1 MDILDPVLLA
11 RLQFAFTIA
20 FHILFPT
27 LTMGLGVFLLIV
39 EARWLYSRDPLYYRL
54 YRFWAKVFA
63 LAFGMG
69 VVTGVVL
76 SFEIGTNFSRFSEV
90 TGNVVG
96 PLFAYEV
103 LTAFFLEAGFL
114 GIMLFGW
121 QRVGDKLHFF
131 ATVMVALGT
140 TASAFWILAA
150 NSWMHTPAGY
160 SLDSGI
166 FHVSNWRETIFNPSF
181 PYRLAH
187 MLNASYLAATFL
199 VAGVSARYLL
209 RGSHTDSARR
219 SFSIAL
225 ALAAVLAPAQLL
237 LGDLHGLN
245 TQKYQPIK
253 VAAMEGLWE
262 TTRGSPLLL
271 FAVPDMARE
280 INYYEIRIPKAA
292 SLILKH
298 DANGE
303 VRGLKEAAPADRPYV
318 PFVFYAFR
326 LMIGIGLLLIA
337 LALIGLWLRFS
348 GRLYRRRWYLW
359 SCFLATPLGFVATLS
374 GWVVTETGRQPWVV
388 QGLLRTAESVS
399 AVPAGSVLT
408 SFVLFVLVYNVLLVA
423 FLYFTWRL
431 IKAGPEEGPQPAPSP
446 SLTAWLQSG

>member
-1 MDILDPVLLA
+1 MAILDPILLA

-27 LTMGLGVFLLIV
+27 LTIGLSLFLPIV
-39 EARWLYSRDPLYYRL
+39 EAQWLRTRDSLYYRL

-76 SFEIGTNFSRFSEV
+76 EFEIGTNFSRFSEV
-90 TGNVVG
+90 TGNVLG

-103 LTAFFLEAGFL
+103 MTAFFLEAGFL

-121 QRVGDKLHFF
+121 ERVGHKLHFF

-140 TASAFWILAA
+140 TASAFWILAG

-160 SLDSGI
+160 SLQGGV
-166 FHVSNWRETIFNPSF
+166 FHISDWWQAIFNPSF

-187 MLNASYLAATFL
+187 MLNASYISGAFL
-199 VAGVSARYLL
+199 VAGVSAWYLL
-209 RGSHTDSARR
+209 HGRHTDTARR

-225 ALAAVLAPAQLL
+225 ALAAVLAPAQLVI
-237 LGDLHGLN
+237 GDLHGLN

-262 TTRGSPLLL
+262 TTRGAPLLL

-280 INYYEIRIPKAA
+280 INRYEIRIPKAA

-298 DANGE
+298 DIDGE
-303 VRGLKEAAPADRPYV
+303 VRGLKEARPADRPYV
-318 PFVFYAFR
+318 PFVFYPFR
-326 LMIGIGLLLIA
+326 LMIGIGLILIA
-337 LALIGLWLRFS
+337 LALTGVWLKVT
-348 GRLYRRRWYLW
+348 GRLYERRWYLW
-359 SCFLATPLGFVATLS
+359 SCVLATPLGFVATLC
-374 GWVVTETGRQPWVV
+374 GWIVTETGRQPWVV
-388 QGLLRTAESVS
+388 QGLLRTGESAS
-399 AVPAGSVLT
+399 AVAASSVLT
-408 SFVLFVLVYNVLLVA
+408 SFLLFVIVYNVLLAA
-423 FLYFTWRL
+423 FLYFAWRL
-431 IKAGPEEGPQPAPSP
+431 IKTGPEAEAAPKP
-446 SLTAWLQSG
+446 SLPLTAWVRAE